1 MKRVLSALVLIS
13 GAAAVMPAPPA
24 AFAAAPIPE
33 LGGAP
38 VPSLAAM
45 LARFSP
51 GVVGVSV
58 RGRVRE
64 ENPLLQDPFFRR
76 FFNLPQRQ
84 QPEERETQ
92 ATGSGVIVDAAQ
104 GYVLTNG
111 HVVEN
116 ATRIEVT
123 TKDNRRLAAK
133 LIGRDAD
140 TDVAVLQ
147 IASGN
152 NLTAVPMGDSDHL
165 QVGDFVLA
173 IGNPFGLGQT
183 VTSGIV

>member
-1 MKRVLSALVLIS
+1 MKPFCSSLLLLAGVALVPL
-13 GAAAVMPAPPA
+13 AAPS
-24 AFAAAPIPE
+24 FAAAPIPE
-33 LGGAP
+33 VSSS
-38 VPSLAAM
+38 VPSLAPM
-45 LARFSP
+45 LARITP

-84 QPEERETQ
+84 QQEERETQ

-116 ATRIEVT
+116 ATRIEIT
-123 TKDNRRLAAK
+123 TKDNRRLTAK
-133 LIGRDAD
+133 LIGRDAE

-147 IASGN
+147 MPAE
-152 NLTAVPMGDSDHL
+152 NLTAVPVGDSARR
-165 QVGDFVLA
+165 QVGEFVPA
-173 IGNPFGLGQT
+173 VGNPFGPG
-183 VTSGIV
+183 